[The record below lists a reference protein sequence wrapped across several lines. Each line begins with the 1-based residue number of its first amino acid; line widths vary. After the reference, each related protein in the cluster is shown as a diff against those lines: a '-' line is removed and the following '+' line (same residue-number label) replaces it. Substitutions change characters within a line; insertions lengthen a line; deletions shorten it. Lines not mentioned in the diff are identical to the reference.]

1 MHVKRFLAA
10 GALVAL
16 AACSSRGGSVV
27 PTATPAQK
35 GAAPSAKTH
44 AQLTIAVP
52 LASGA
57 KAAAASRR
65 LPRYVSPSSTSL
77 SVAVNGG
84 TASTYG
90 LTPQS
95 PGCVTQVTQL
105 QCTFSVVAPVGS
117 DSFSLALTDGAGNVL
132 SRNVVHAAIA
142 AGATTPIG
150 LTLNAVTASVAVVPG
165 AGATTDGTTSPY
177 HVPGLFQQPVEVEAL
192 DADGNV
198 IIGPGAPAVTTATV
212 TTGSAYAT
220 VTSAQTSDAAAYFLR
235 TVNATAAGQTVTV
248 SATVQDATLG
258 DGTVLPPVSGS
269 TSYKYTP
276 ALLVGIAADIF
287 AVSLESGNIV
297 AGFPVCSCI
306 GATEIAGLAVGTDGT
321 IYGSHK
327 SFEGLGSS
335 SSVAEIPSGT
345 EAATVTISTGAT
357 SAGPLW
363 IDAQDNLWVLN
374 TGGFR
379 QTVSIAKFAHGATTP
394 AFTISG
400 GGAQLSQ
407 PAGLAV
413 AANGT
418 VYESD
423 GAGYINAYAPGTQ
436 TPAEQLSD
444 PSLVQPGSMTLDAAG
459 DIYVNDDVNQDI
471 AIFAA
476 GQTTLTNTLSDG
488 SFYNGGGDMPLVFD
502 AGGNLWV
509 SLASAGEIEELSASS
524 LPNSVSI
531 INYLTQDSLTGP
543 LAIVP

>member
-1 MHVKRFLAA
+1 MKRFLAA

-27 PTATPAQK
+27 PAAAPAQHG
-35 GAAPSAKTH
+35 GAPTAGTRAR
-44 AQLTIAVP
+44 LTIAVP
-52 LASGA
+52 LASGTA
-57 KAAAASRR
+57 TAANRR
-65 LPRYVSPSSTSL
+65 LPRYVSPASTSL

-95 PGCVTQVTQL
+95 PGCVTQAAQL

-132 SRNVVHAAIA
+132 SRNVVHATIA

-165 AGATTDGTTSPY
+165 GATTDGTTSPY
-177 HVPGLFQQPVEVEAL
+177 HVPGLFSQPVEVEAL

-212 TTGSAYAT
+212 STGSAYAT
-220 VTSAQTSDAAAYFLR
+220 VASAQSSDANAYILR
-235 TVNATAAGQTVTV
+235 TVSAAAAGQTVTV

-276 ALLVGIAADIF
+276 ALLVGVASDIV
-287 AVSLESGNIV
+287 AVSLESGNVV
-297 AGFPVCSCI
+297 AAFPVCSCF
-306 GATEIAGLAVGTDGT
+306 GATVIAGLAVGTDGT

-327 SFEGLGSS
+327 SFEGLAPSA
-335 SSVAEIPSGT
+335 SVSEVPPGT
-345 EAATVTISTGAT
+345 EAATVTLSTGAS
-357 SAGPLW
+357 SAGPLA

-379 QTVSIAKFAHGATTP
+379 QTVSIAKFPHGATT
-394 AFTISG
+394 ASFTISG
-400 GGAQLSQ
+400 PGAQISQ

-423 GAGYINAYAPGTQ
+423 GAGYINAYPTGTM

-471 AIFAA
+471 AFFAA
-476 GQTTLTNTLSDG
+476 GQTTLTNTLSDS
-488 SFYNGGGDMPLVFD
+488 SFYNGGGDMPLAFD
-502 AGGNLWV
+502 ARGNLWV
-509 SLASAGEIEELSASS
+509 SLSSATEIEELSASA
-524 LPNSVSI
+524 LPNSVSV
-531 INYLTQDSLTGP
+531 INYITQGVTGP